1 MNQRDSSF
9 TTDNIPAFFLFHIEK
24 YVEMQKGNTQRL
36 WQNAGLVK
44 ENVSPLEGTI
54 TDNQLYAFVD
64 EAQTQFENSPIG
76 IELGEYISLGSFGL
90 ISRALMSCK
99 NFKKASYIVARYV
112 QFTLPLIQFNYTD
125 KGDHF
130 ELEAFGTSRYPLLN
144 HIIIEAIFAN
154 LLSTFKLLT
163 GKELF
168 FERAD
173 FCFPEPTYSEY
184 FRSKAKVCNFLNART
199 VLCIKNELVE
209 LPFITASEADNELI
223 LSQCEAELVKSQ
235 SEKSLSE
242 QVTNQ
247 IRAYIETNPSA
258 TKIAERLHISP
269 RSLRRQL
276 SDEGTSYREL
286 VQSAR
291 TDMAKYFLTQTSLTN
306 SQIALKLGYQEA
318 SNFRA
323 AFKNWTEHSPSAW
336 RLSKKH

>member
-9 TTDNIPAFFLFHIEK
+9 TPDNIPVFFLFHIEK
-24 YVEMQKGNTQRL
+24 YVDMKNGNTQRL
-36 WQNAGLVK
+36 WKNAGLVK
-44 ENVSPLEGTI
+44 ENISPLEDSI
-54 TDNQLYAFVD
+54 TDNQLNAFID
-64 EAQTQFENSPIG
+64 EAQAQFKNSPIG

-90 ISRALMSCK
+90 ISRALMSCT

-112 QFTLPLIQFNYTD
+112 QFTLPLLQFNHTD

-130 ELEAFGTSRYPLLN
+130 ELEIFGTSRYPLLN

-173 FCFPEPTYSEY
+173 FCFPEPTHSEY
-184 FRSKAKVCNFLNART
+184 FRSKVKACNFLNART
-199 VLCIKNELVE
+199 ILCIKNELVE
-209 LPFITASEADNELI
+209 MPFITASEADNELI
-223 LSQCEAELVKSQ
+223 LLQCEAELVKSQ

-242 QVTNQ
+242 QVIDQ
-247 IRAYIETNPSA
+247 IKIHIETNPSA
-258 TKIAERLHISP
+258 TKIAERLHVSP

-291 TDMAKYFLTQTSLTN
+291 TDMAKYLLTQTSLTI
-306 SQIALKLGYQEA
+306 SQIALRLGYQEA
-318 SNFRA
+318 SNFRT

-336 RLSKKH
+336 RLSK